1 MFCLQIS
8 GLGGVTS
15 RPTLSAIRRWSTK
28 APAFFKTR
36 RFVPSPV
43 RYLAPRS
50 VRSSRS
56 LSRRVSSWHCGVLMA
71 ARVCWGL
78 MCVSSDR
85 RAAISDVHA
94 HRINQ
99 ARGSRQ
105 PIWPTRV
112 QISAVCLGAAADL
125 WPSSAR
131 RPRERC
137 GRCWVAP
144 GRPFHS
150 VKLAMG
156 ASNVCSTSSSASHL
170 SHDFGAS
177 ALPGAACSTGCC
189 G

>member
-1 MFCLQIS
+1 MGS
-8 GLGGVTS
+8 N
-15 RPTLSAIRRWSTK
+15 PTLSAIRRWSTK

-56 LSRRVSSWHCGVLMA
+56 LSRRAVDSRRVSSWHCGVLMP
-71 ARVCWGL
+71 ARACWGL
-78 MCVSSDR
+78 KCVSSDR

-94 HRINQ
+94 HRMNQ

-105 PIWPTRV
+105 PMRPTRV

-125 WPSSAR
+125 WPSSAC
-131 RPRERC
+131 RPRDRC

-150 VKLAMG
+150 VKFAMG

-170 SHDFGAS
+170 SHDFGAR